1 MILILSFI
9 IMYFRLL
16 RRIAPRSIS
25 RPVLPNF
32 TQKLFSG

>member
-1 MILILSFI
+1 MNLILSFV

-16 RRIAPRSIS
+16 RRIAPRSVS
-25 RPVLPNF
+25 GPVLPNF